1 MCENQNFVLSSNTD
15 LEIVCRFLFESS
27 EIIFEKLVWPEIFP
41 YIFVLFRTFI
51 LTTESD
57 DF

>member
-1 MCENQNFVLSSNTD
+1 MCENQNFVLSSNTALD
-15 LEIVCRFLFESS
+15 IVYRFLFESS
-27 EIIFEKLVWPEIFP
+27 EIIFEKLVWSEIFP
-41 YIFVLFRTFI
+41 YIFVFFRTFI